1 MGPYAPKGTDKHFD
15 WNDLKATVLAWQ
27 FWAFAAQ
34 YLAVRAPFACLAP
47 LEAFDGSLDVTDILR
62 HSQNR

>member
-15 WNDLKATVLAWQ
+15 WNDLKATVFAWQ

-34 YLAVRAPFACLAP
+34 YLAVRFFLVARPRQSRTP
-47 LEAFDGSLDVTDILR
+47 SPDTS
-62 HSQNR
+62 

>member
-15 WNDLKATVLAWQ
+15 WQDLKNTVLAWQ

-34 YLAVRAPFACLAP
+34 YFAMTH
-47 LEAFDGSLDVTDILR
+47 SLNGTGFFLPT
-62 HSQNR
+62 SQTRLSLSVDLVVG